1 MSRLSS
7 SWASA
12 LEPVRARWAALA
24 PREQTLVSSAAAI
37 VGLALLWWVAIAP
50 ALQTLK
56 NAETQRRTLDAQ
68 WQTMQGLQIQAQAL
82 LSQPSITQ
90 SDASRALESS
100 VKQALGATAQLSVVG
115 DRATLTLRGT
125 PADALAQ
132 WLAQA
137 RVNARALPSE
147 ARLVR
152 ATAAAAPVAAPASV
166 AKPGSAAPAVSPV
179 TADAAPLWNGS
190 LVLSLPPQ

>member
-1 MSRLSS
+1 
-7 SWASA
+7 
-12 LEPVRARWAALA
+12 VRARWAALA

-90 SDASRALESS
+90 SDALRALESS

-179 TADAAPLWNGS
+179 TADAVPLWNGS

>member
-1 MSRLSS
+1 MSRLAS
-7 SWASA
+7 SWTTA
-12 LEPVRARWAALA
+12 LAPARARWTALT
-24 PREQTLVSSAAAI
+24 PREQTLLSAAA
-37 VGLALLWWVAIAP
+37 ALVAVALVWWVAVAP

-56 NAETQRRTLDAQ
+56 TADTQRRLLDAQ
-68 WQTMQGLQIQAQAL
+68 WQTMQSLQIQARAL
-82 LSQPSITQ
+82 QSQPSINQ
-90 SDASRALESS
+90 RDALRALEAS
-100 VKQALGATAQLSVVG
+100 VQQGLGATAQLSVVG

-152 ATAAAAPVAAPASV
+152 AGAPAPALGGTAALNPPAAEAAV
-166 AKPGSAAPAVSPV
+166 
-179 TADAAPLWNGS
+179 PLWNGS
-190 LVLSLPPQ
+190 LVLSLPPPQQQ

>member
-1 MSRLSS
+1 MSRLTS
-7 SWASA
+7 SWAGA
-12 LEPVRARWAALA
+12 LAPARARWAALA
-24 PREQTLVSSAAAI
+24 PREQSLVGGAAVI
-37 VGLALLWWVAIAP
+37 VGLALLWWLAIAP

-56 NAETQRRTLDAQ
+56 NAEAQRRTLDAQ
-68 WQTMQGLQIQAQAL
+68 WQTMQNLLLQAQAL
-82 LSQPSITQ
+82 KSQPSINQ
-90 SDASRALESS
+90 GDALRALESS
-100 VKQALGATAQLSVVG
+100 VKQGLGATAQISVVG
-115 DRATLTLRGT
+115 DRATVTLRGT

-152 ATAAAAPVAAPASV
+152 ASAPSVPGGAAAAVSTPADGAVPV
-166 AKPGSAAPAVSPV
+166 
-179 TADAAPLWNGS
+179 WNGS

>member
-1 MSRLSS
+1 MSGLPSFWTAAR
-7 SWASA
+7 ASA
-12 LEPVRARWAALA
+12 RVRWAALA
-24 PREQTLVSSAAAI
+24 PREQTWVGGAAA
-37 VGLALLWWVAIAP
+37 VVALALLWWVAVAP
-50 ALQTLK
+50 ALRTLQ

-68 WQTMQGLQIQAQAL
+68 WATMQSLIAQAQAL
-82 LSQPSITQ
+82 KSQPVINRD
-90 SDASRALESS
+90 DALRALESS
-100 VKQALGATAQLSVVG
+100 VKQTLGATAQLSVVG
-115 DRATLTLRGT
+115 DRATVTLRNT

-152 ATAAAAPVAAPASV
+152 AGAPAPGAGTSMPVASDMAPMWS
-166 AKPGSAAPAVSPV
+166 
-179 TADAAPLWNGS
+179 GS